1 MARIT
6 REEVAKVAAL
16 ARLSLGDEAR
26 GRMASELDQIL
37 EYAQSL
43 SQVDTTDVE
52 PTAHAIP
59 LPTPL
64 REDRATTPLD
74 PELAVANAPERE
86 GSAFVVPKVIE
97 GDEEG

>member
-6 REEVAKVAAL
+6 RDEVAKVAAL
-16 ARLSLGDEAR
+16 ARLSLGDETAE
-26 GRMASELDQIL
+26 RMASELDQIL
-37 EYAQSL
+37 EYVQTL

-64 REDRATTPLD
+64 REDRAFPPLD